1 MEGGH
6 KKLAR
11 RQRAWGKLF
20 SHGLGRAGAIYGA
33 YFPDS
38 SYVFG
43 EHAEFELLFEKF
55 THGNRKNN
63 GGDIPRLLALMLNVK
78 KVLDEEG
85 VPGGLA
91 EIGVW
96 RGNTAAVLAYYARKH
111 GRQLYLFDTFSGFDS
126 EDLKGVDSGRSQFF
140 ADTSVAGVQHLVGEL
155 HPEARFV
162 VGRFPQSVTD
172 AVARE
177 RFSVVSVDCDLEE
190 PTRAALEFFHERLN
204 PGGMLFLHDYAN
216 PNWPGVRAA
225 VEEFIAARGLSVV
238 LLPDKSG
245 TAVLAKA
252 RLPVIRP

>member
-1 MEGGH
+1 MEH
-6 KKLAR
+6 KKLAK
-11 RQRAWGKLF
+11 RQRFWGKLF

-33 YFPDS
+33 YFPDAS
-38 SYVFG
+38 FVFRQ
-43 EHAEFELLFEKF
+43 HDEFEVLFDKF
-55 THGNRKNN
+55 TAGNRKNN

-78 KVLDEEG
+78 KLLDEEH
-85 VPGGLA
+85 VPGSLA
-91 EIGVW
+91 EVGVW
-96 RGNTAAVLAYYARKH
+96 RGNTAAVLAFYAQKH
-111 GRQLYLFDTFSGFDS
+111 GRQLYLFDTFSGFDDG
-126 EDLKGVDSGRSQFF
+126 DLKGVDAGRSKFF
-140 ADTSVAGVQHLVGEL
+140 ADTSVEGVRRLVGDL
-155 HPEARFV
+155 HSEVRFV
-162 VGRFPQSVTD
+162 VGRFPQSVTGE
-172 AVARE
+172 VARE

-225 VEEFIAARGLSVV
+225 VDEFCAVRGLSVV

>member
-1 MEGGH
+1 MQGEH
-6 KKLAR
+6 KKLTK

-43 EHAEFELLFEKF
+43 EHAEFDLLFEKF

-63 GGDIPRLLALMLNVK
+63 GGDIPRLLSLMLNLK
-78 KVLDEEG
+78 KVLDEAG
-85 VPGGLA
+85 VPGSLA

-96 RGNTAAVLAYYARKH
+96 RGNTAAVLAYYAKKH
-111 GRQLYLFDTFSGFDS
+111 GRQLYLFDTFAGFDS
-126 EDLKGVDSGRSQFF
+126 ADLKGVDAGRSRFF
-140 ADTSVAGVQHLVGEL
+140 ADTSVQGVQRLVADLNGDV
-155 HPEARFV
+155 RFV
-162 VGRFPQSVTD
+162 VGRFPQSVSEEL
-172 AVARE
+172 ARE
-177 RFSVVSVDCDLEE
+177 RFSAVSIDCDLEE

-204 PGGMLFLHDYAN
+204 PGGMLFVHDYAN
-216 PNWPGVRAA
+216 PSWPGVRAA
-225 VEEFIAARGLSVV
+225 LDDFCAARGLSLV

>member
-1 MEGGH
+1 MEQ
-6 KKLAR
+6 KKLAK
-11 RQRAWGKLF
+11 RQRSWGKLF

-43 EHAEFELLFEKF
+43 QHPEFDRLFEKF
-55 THGNRKNN
+55 TFGNRKNN

-78 KVLDEEG
+78 KLLDEDR
-85 VPGGLA
+85 VPGSLA
-91 EIGVW
+91 EVGVW
-96 RGNTAAVLAYYARKH
+96 RGNTAAVLAYYAQKH
-111 GRQLYLFDTFSGFDS
+111 GRQLFLFDTFAGFD
-126 EDLKGVDSGRSQFF
+126 EGDLKGVDAGRSKFF
-140 ADTSVAGVQHLVGEL
+140 ADTSVEGVKRLVGDL
-155 HPEARFV
+155 HRDARFV
-162 VGRFPQSVTD
+162 VGRFPQSVSED
-172 AVARE
+172 VARE
-177 RFSVVSVDCDLEE
+177 RFSVVSVDCDLAE

-225 VEEFIAARGLSVV
+225 VDEFCAHRGLSVV

>member
-1 MEGGH
+1 MEH
-6 KKLAR
+6 KKLAK
-11 RQRAWGKLF
+11 RQRSWGKLF

-43 EHAEFELLFEKF
+43 QHPEFDRLFEKF
-55 THGNRKNN
+55 TFGNRKNN

-78 KVLDEEG
+78 KLLDEDR
-85 VPGGLA
+85 VPGSLA
-91 EIGVW
+91 EVGVW
-96 RGNTAAVLAYYARKH
+96 RGNTAAVLAYYAQKH
-111 GRQLYLFDTFSGFDS
+111 GRQLFLFDTFAGFD
-126 EDLKGVDSGRSQFF
+126 EGDLKGVDAGRSKFF
-140 ADTSVAGVQHLVGEL
+140 ADTSVEGVKRLVGDL
-155 HPEARFV
+155 HRDARFV
-162 VGRFPQSVTD
+162 VGRFPQSVSED
-172 AVARE
+172 VARE
-177 RFSVVSVDCDLEE
+177 RFSVVSVDCDLAE

-225 VEEFIAARGLSVV
+225 LDEFCAHRGLSVV

>member
-1 MEGGH
+1 MEGEH
-6 KKLAR
+6 KKLSKK
-11 RQRAWGKLF
+11 QRNWGKLF

-43 EHAEFELLFEKF
+43 QHAEFDRLFEKF
-55 THGNRKNN
+55 TFNNRKNN

-78 KVLDEEG
+78 KLLDEDR

-91 EIGVW
+91 EVGVW
-96 RGNTAAVLAYYARKH
+96 RGNTAAVLAFYANKH
-111 GRQLYLFDTFSGFDS
+111 GRPLYLFDTFSGFDDG
-126 EDLKGVDSGRSQFF
+126 DLKGVDSGRSKFF
-140 ADTSVAGVQHLVGEL
+140 ADTSVEGVQRLVADL
-155 HPEARFV
+155 HSDVRFL

-172 AVARE
+172 DVARE
-177 RFSVVSVDCDLEE
+177 RFSIVSVDCDLAE

-216 PNWPGVRAA
+216 PNWPGVRTA
-225 VEEFIAARGLSVV
+225 VDEFCAPRGLSVV

>member
-1 MEGGH
+1 MEH
-6 KKLAR
+6 KKLAK
-11 RQRAWGKLF
+11 RQRSWGKLF

-43 EHAEFELLFEKF
+43 QHPEFDRLFEKF
-55 THGNRKNN
+55 TFGNRKNN

-78 KVLDEEG
+78 KLLDEDR
-85 VPGGLA
+85 VPGSLA
-91 EIGVW
+91 EVGVW
-96 RGNTAAVLAYYARKH
+96 RGNTAAVLAYYAQKH
-111 GRQLYLFDTFSGFDS
+111 GRQLFLFDTFAGFD
-126 EDLKGVDSGRSQFF
+126 EGDLKGVDAGRSKFF
-140 ADTSVAGVQHLVGEL
+140 ADTSVEGVKRLVGDL
-155 HPEARFV
+155 HRDARFV
-162 VGRFPQSVTD
+162 VGRFPQSVSED
-172 AVARE
+172 VARE
-177 RFSVVSVDCDLEE
+177 RFSVVSVDCDLAE

-225 VEEFIAARGLSVV
+225 VDEFCAHRGLSVV

>member
-1 MEGGH
+1 MEH
-6 KKLAR
+6 KKLAK
-11 RQRAWGKLF
+11 RQRSWGKLF

-43 EHAEFELLFEKF
+43 QHPEFDRLFEKF
-55 THGNRKNN
+55 TFGNRKNN

-78 KVLDEEG
+78 KLLDEDR
-85 VPGGLA
+85 VPGSLA
-91 EIGVW
+91 EVGVW
-96 RGNTAAVLAYYARKH
+96 RGNTAAVLAYYAQKH
-111 GRQLYLFDTFSGFDS
+111 GRQLFLFDTFAGFD
-126 EDLKGVDSGRSQFF
+126 EGDLKGVDAGRSKFF
-140 ADTSVAGVQHLVGEL
+140 ADTSVEGVKRLVGDL
-155 HPEARFV
+155 HQDARFV
-162 VGRFPQSVTD
+162 VGRFPQSVSED
-172 AVARE
+172 VARE
-177 RFSVVSVDCDLEE
+177 RFSVVSVDCDLAE

-225 VEEFIAARGLSVV
+225 VDEFCAHRGLSVV